1 MFKKI
6 VAFLFKKIVGLIFE
20 QAEMFSEAREGGF
33 EAADAKSKT
42 QKAKDDEEDFIALR
56 LPKGKAVSKGKRPNG
71 PRDGDVAGKKK
82 TKQK

>member
-6 VAFLFKKIVGLIFE
+6 AAFLFKKIVGLIFE
-20 QAEMFSEAREGGF
+20 QAEMFSEAREGGY

-42 QKAKDDEEDFIALR
+42 QKAKDDEDFIALR

-71 PRDGDVAGKKK
+71 PRDGDNAGKKK